1 MTDQPLALDAVGLG
15 KRYGRSWGL
24 QDCSLELPQGKIA
37 GLVGPNGAG
46 KSTLLRMAAG
56 ITRPSDGHLRVLGLS
71 PDDQPGALL
80 PRIGYLDQE
89 RPLYKHYRVREM
101 LRFGHKLNP
110 RWDSER
116 AADYMKG
123 LGIDLTKRVGAL
135 SVGQQAEV
143 ALTLCLA
150 KRPDLLLL
158 DEPVAALDPL
168 ARERLMQTLLRT
180 VVDDGTTVLLSSHVV
195 SELESTCDF
204 IIILSASRVQVVD
217 DLDHLLTSHRLL
229 LGDREDSPDRI
240 DGVQVIAHTTSTREA
255 QWLVR
260 VSDRFED
267 STWEVV
273 DPTLQE
279 VVLAYLQEGTGQP
292 AWAPDAADPPA
303 VESGGGAPED
313 GQ

>member
-1 MTDQPLALDAVGLG
+1 MTDRPLALDAIALG
-15 KRYGRSWGL
+15 RRYGRNWGL
-24 QDCSLELPQGKIA
+24 QDCSLQLPQGKIA

-56 ITRPSDGHLRVLGLS
+56 ITRPSEGHLRVLGLD
-71 PDDQPGALL
+71 PNDQPEELL

-89 RPLYKHYRVREM
+89 RPLYKHYRVQEM
-101 LRFGHKLNP
+101 LRFGSRLNP
-110 RWDSER
+110 RWDGQR

-123 LGIDLTKRVGAL
+123 LGIDLTRRVGAL

-229 LGDREDSPDRI
+229 LGDRDDSPDRL

-292 AWAPDAADPPA
+292 AWAPGAANPPA
-303 VESGGGAPED
+303 AESGGNEPED